1 MTGVA
6 KIATG
11 QKLEKAKISKSM
23 RDSTEN
29 SGKVFANKNSK
40 NMTVHKKRKLGVG
53 QMQHPRLTMSPL
65 QPSRKRN
72 KYMCP

>member
-1 MTGVA
+1 
-6 KIATG
+6 
-11 QKLEKAKISKSM
+11 M